1 VGDGAVAV
9 GVAVR
14 EEAAELE
21 RHGQRGGRR
30 GGRALRRGEPLVSAV
45 VVRNKLKENEKSN

>member
-1 VGDGAVAV
+1 MGYGAVAV
-9 GVAVR
+9 GIAMQ

-21 RHGQRGGRR
+21 RHGQWGGRR

-45 VVRNKLKENEKSN
+45 V